1 MNQPIFG
8 IPFSTWI
15 TAATAFGIIAIGLP
29 LIRAFIRR
37 RCPISGHADSS
48 WRNLVGHINSRWMR
62 LTTLVIATASALYL
76 LALDPRV
83 FGVAKVVLIVMLA
96 IQCIRFVSVTIDWIL
111 LRLAAKSGDNSSRES
126 VIAQISGLR
135 WLLLFVAYILIVL
148 LALQNA
154 NVDVTSLIAGLGI
167 GGIAIALALQNI
179 LGDLFAS
186 LTISLDKPFVIG
198 DFIIVGTE
206 MGTVEHIGLKTTR
219 VRSLSGEQLVF
230 GNADLL
236 SSRIRNYK
244 RMSDRRVVLA
254 FGVVYATS
262 PQQLELVNSI
272 VRRAIEQQAN
282 VRFDR
287 CHFCKFGSSS
297 LEFEAVY
304 YINSADYNKY
314 MDTQQ
319 SVLLSVART
328 FADDNIEFA
337 FPTQTLY
344 LSRVRDELA
353 VNGPARNPHQS

>member
-1 MNQPIFG
+1 MTQTIFG
-8 IPFSTWI
+8 IPLSTWI
-15 TAATAFGIIAIGLP
+15 TAATAFGIVAVGLP
-29 LIRAFIRR
+29 LIRAVIRR
-37 RCPISGHADSS
+37 RCPISGQADSS
-48 WRNLVGHINSRWMR
+48 WRDLVGRLNARWMR
-62 LTTLVIATASALYL
+62 LTTLVIATAGALHL

-83 FGVAKVVLIVMLA
+83 FGVAKVVLIVVLA
-96 IQCIRFVSVTIDWIL
+96 IQCIRFVSVTIDWII
-111 LRLAAKSGDNSSRES
+111 LRLAARSSDEGSHES
-126 VIAQISGLR
+126 VVAQISGLR

-154 NVDVTSLIAGLGI
+154 DVDVTSLIAGLGI

-186 LTISLDKPFVIG
+186 LTISLDRPFIVG
-198 DFIIVGTE
+198 DFIIVGSE

-230 GNADLL
+230 GNSDLL

-254 FGVVYATS
+254 FGVVYAT
-262 PQQLELVNSI
+262 PPPQLEMVNSI
-272 VRRAIEQQAN
+272 VRSAIEQQTN

-287 CHFCKFGSSS
+287 CHFCKFGDSS

-304 YINSADYNKY
+304 YINSSDYNVH

-319 SVLLSVART
+319 SVLLSMARG
-328 FADDNIEFA
+328 FADDNIDFA

-344 LSRVRDELA
+344 LSRVRDNLP
-353 VNGPARNPHQS
+353 VNGPSRSEHQS

>member
-1 MNQPIFG
+1 MNQMIFG
-8 IPFSTWI
+8 IPLSTWI
-15 TAATAFGIIAIGLP
+15 TAATAFSITAIGLP
-29 LIRAFIRR
+29 LVRAIIRR
-37 RCPISGHADSS
+37 RCPVSGQADSS
-48 WRNLVGHINSRWMR
+48 WRNLVGNLNARWMR
-62 LTTLVIATASALYL
+62 LSTLVIATACALHL

-83 FGVAKVVLIVMLA
+83 LGVAKVVLIVMLA
-96 IQCIRFVSVTIDWIL
+96 IQCIRFVPVTIDWIL
-111 LRLAAKSGDNSSRES
+111 LRLAAKSRDKGSNDS

-154 NVDVTSLIAGLGI
+154 DVDVTSLIAGLGI
-167 GGIAIALALQNI
+167 GGIAIALALQSI

-186 LTISLDKPFVIG
+186 LTISLDRPFIVG
-198 DFIIVGTE
+198 DFIIVGSE
-206 MGTVEHIGLKTTR
+206 MGTVEYIGLKTTR

-244 RMSDRRVVLA
+244 RMTDRRVILA
-254 FGVVYATS
+254 FGVVYATP

-272 VRRAIEQQAN
+272 VRRAIEQQTN

-287 CHFCKFGSSS
+287 CHFCKFGDSS

-304 YINSADYNKY
+304 YINSPDYNIH

-319 SVLLSVART
+319 SVLLSMARA
-328 FADDNIEFA
+328 FADDNIDFA

-344 LSRVRDELA
+344 LSRVRDSLPI
-353 VNGPARNPHQS
+353 NGPARSAHHS